1 MIKITHHY
9 SACVTIETPDVKILC
24 DPWFTDGIYD
34 GSWFLYPKP
43 ENEPTQAD
51 VIYISHIHPDH
62 YDSVFLKRKFPK
74 TKIIIQDRDPNYL
87 AFQFH
92 ADGFEYTKI
101 RTQSFGKTEITI
113 LPDFGTLWNIDSVLI
128 VKHGS
133 ESVLNLNDL
142 NAGEEFLQT
151 VRKLVPDL
159 TVALINQAG
168 ASAYPQVYYDVNDPA
183 LEVASKGKS
192 KLFLNRYL
200 GIGGFFDAK
209 INVPFA
215 GQYLLGGKLYYLNPY
230 RGNADDVDVHAYGLS
245 SVVLSEGGTIDLGT
259 LSCNKVRVG
268 RIDTDNVQKYAL
280 SLSSKSYLYECERD
294 IQSVDYYYLEKE
306 AFDNAMKKSPVKP
319 EVYICIKLVDQDK
332 WICMLPSKNKF
343 AILESV
349 EGTSPRWEAY
359 PDPRLLYGLLTKK
372 FHWNTAYVGSLYP
385 IRIPERLPISD
396 TEVTAFLNYFQA

>member
-43 ENEPTQAD
+43 ENEPIEAD
-51 VIYISHIHPDH
+51 VIYISHVHPDH
-62 YDSVFLKRKFPK
+62 YDPVFLKRKFPK
-74 TKIIIQDRDPNYL
+74 TPIIIQDRDPNYL
-87 AFQFH
+87 AMRMK
-92 ADGFEYTKI
+92 ADGLNFRIFKCGYFGETKVY
-101 RTQSFGKTEITI
+101 I

-128 VKHGS
+128 VQHGN
-133 ESVLNLNDL
+133 ESVLNMNDC

-151 VRKLVPDL
+151 IRKLAPDL

-200 GIGGFFDAK
+200 GIGEFFDAK

-230 RGNADDVDVHAYGLS
+230 RGNADDVDVHAYGSS
-245 SVVLSEGGTIDLGT
+245 SVVLSEGGTIELGT
-259 LSCNKVRVG
+259 LSCNRVRVG
-268 RIDTDNVQKYAL
+268 RIDTDNMAKYAL
-280 SLSSKSYLYECERD
+280 SLSSQSYRYEREGGY
-294 IQSVDYYYLEKE
+294 VVPEHYYLEKE

-319 EVYICIKLVDQDK
+319 EVHICIKLVDQNK

-343 AILESV
+343 QVFDSV
-349 EGTSPRWEAY
+349 EDISPRWEAY
-359 PDPRLLYGLLTKK
+359 PDPRLYYGLLTKK
-372 FHWNTAYVGSLYP
+372 YYWNTAYVGSLYP